1 MSESKLRRSLSLA
14 ENCFRSG
21 NYKFSEQI
29 LNSILRTAPS
39 HAKANELLA
48 YIYGNKGDSDTSF
61 RLLELSC
68 SKDDCSP
75 EALYYL
81 GSAQLKKSLYEKA
94 ARSFERSI
102 LKAGRFF
109 EALHDLGTAYGH
121 MGKIQESLSC
131 FQDCL
136 KFNPKSHELLFNIGK
151 CFSDLQHHPN
161 ALTCYTQALQLKPD
175 FIEAYTSIGITLN
188 KLRRYDEA
196 IAHYDKVISLK
207 ADCVEAL
214 SNKGISLN
222 ELQRYDEAI
231 AHYDKAIS
239 LKPDIDWIPGD
250 LLHTKMR
257 ICDWS
262 GLDDS
267 LKKVSAKVITNE
279 KVSPPFALLALTDDA
294 VLHQQSAKIYA
305 QDQYPPNP
313 ALGPILK
320 HPRGHKIRIGY
331 FSADFKNHPVANLT
345 VELFELHNKNRFEVF
360 AFSFGVDDKSP
371 VRLRLSQA
379 FDQFIDV
386 SGMSDLGIAKL
397 SRDMQ
402 IDIAIDLGGY
412 TADSRTGIF
421 SHRAAPIQVSYI
433 GYLGT
438 MGADYIDYIIADKT
452 LIPTGSQSYYSEKVV
467 YLPNSYQVNDRKR
480 LISDKQFT
488 RKELGLPENSF
499 VFCCFNNNYKILPAT
514 FDGWMRILKGVEGS
528 VLFLYAENAWAKS
541 NLKLEA
547 EARGI
552 NSKRLVFG
560 GYMPNA
566 AYLARYQACDLFLDT
581 FSYNAGTTASDALWA
596 GLPILT
602 LMGQSFASR
611 VAASLL
617 NAIGLPELITNTQ
630 EEYEA
635 LAIELAMNPEKLA
648 AIKLRLVNNRQT
660 TSLFDS
666 PLFAKNL
673 EAAYIKMF
681 ELYQA
686 DFLPE
691 HISII

>member
-1 MSESKLRRSLSLA
+1 V
-14 ENCFRSG
+14 
-21 NYKFSEQI
+21 
-29 LNSILRTAPS
+29 PS

-161 ALTCYTQALQLKPD
+161 ALTYYTQALQLKPD

-196 IAHYDKVISLK
+196 IAHYDKAISLK

-231 AHYDKAIS
+231 AHYNKSIS

-257 ICDWS
+257 VCDWS
-262 GLDDS
+262 GFNDS
-267 LKKVSAKVITNE
+267 LKNVTSKVITNE

-305 QDQYPPNP
+305 QDQYPPNS

-320 HPRGHKIRIGY
+320 HPKGHKIRIGY

-379 FDQFIDV
+379 FNQFIDV

-438 MGADYIDYIIADKT
+438 MGASYVDYIIADKT
-452 LIPTGSQSYYSEKVV
+452 LIPTESQSYYSEKVV

-480 LISDKQFT
+480 LISDKQFA

-514 FDGWMRILKGVEGS
+514 FDCWVRILKGVEGS
-528 VLFLYAENAWAKS
+528 VLFLYAENGWAKS

-552 NSKRLVFG
+552 NNKRLVFG

-581 FSYNAGTTASDALWA
+581 FPYNAGTTASDALWA
-596 GLPILT
+596 GLPLLT
-602 LMGQSFASR
+602 LIGQSFASR

-617 NAIGLPELITNTQ
+617 NAIDLPELITNSQ
-630 EEYEA
+630 REYES

-648 AIKLRLVNNRQT
+648 VIKLKLANNRQT
-660 TSLFDS
+660 TPLFDS

-673 EAAYIKMF
+673 EAAYMKMF

-686 DFLPE
+686 DFLPG
-691 HISII
+691 HIHLN